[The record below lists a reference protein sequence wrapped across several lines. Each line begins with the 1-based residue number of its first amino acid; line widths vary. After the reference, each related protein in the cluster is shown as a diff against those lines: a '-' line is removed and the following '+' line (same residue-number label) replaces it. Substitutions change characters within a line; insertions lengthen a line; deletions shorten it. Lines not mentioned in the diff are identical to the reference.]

1 MVSQRVRPRCLSRC
15 LWAYS
20 STSRDAETRWYDPGV
35 RVQFIPALMW
45 GGNSSIGSGE
55 AKLNSKPLDISSA
68 LFRGLIGEAFWW
80 SFCLRLLCGDN
91 FRECRGFRVREVVV
105 RIHNGSF
112 SWPRRLSSALVFCF
126 LHLVKIRSGEVVQFL
141 GLKRT
146 GFSGFF
152 GKELWSLS
160 SIACSL

>member
-1 MVSQRVRPRCLSRC
+1 MDPKLLASCCL
-15 LWAYS
+15 LWLP
-20 STSRDAETRWYDPGV
+20 TRSVAFSGV

-68 LFRGLIGEAFWW
+68 LFGGLVGGAFWW

-91 FRECRGFRVREVVV
+91 LRECRGFKGDSDLCIFR
-105 RIHNGSF
+105 
-112 SWPRRLSSALVFCF
+112 PRRLSSALVFCS

-141 GLKRT
+141 GLKPT
-146 GFSGFF
+146 GFSGFL